1 MPVFR
6 NDPELLA
13 AFREGRRDALECVY
27 RTYAPSVGRLVR
39 ALARAHARGGE
50 LARVNAV
57 TDIFQEVFM
66 RAFSPTSRQAYD
78 GHRDFG
84 PYLMAVARHCFID
97 ALRAQGHE
105 VPRSPHELSRDMDGP
120 SEEPGDG
127 LDPKILRVLTAYVA
141 ALPEDVAGVYEQR
154 FVLGHSQDQTAIAL
168 AISRSSVRTIEGH
181 LRRGL
186 KRALVRSGVS
196 LGELGRGEDAPA
208 TTCRPNMP
216 SAPRPSAALPD
227 DSCRPLDR

>member
-154 FVLGHSQDQTAIAL
+154 FVLGHSQDHRPGDLAEFGSYDRRAL
-168 AISRSSVRTIEGH
+168 APGPQEGTGAVRCLPRGAGA
-181 LRRGL
+181 RR
-186 KRALVRSGVS
+186 RRSGHNLPPQHAECATA
-196 LGELGRGEDAPA
+196 LGC
-208 TTCRPNMP
+208 T
-216 SAPRPSAALPD
+216 S
-227 DSCRPLDR
+227 